1 MLKAGAAARPCGVPP
16 MLLRR
21 CWSTVVVILF
31 AVPVAQAQT
40 GEVVRVTPGGA
51 VGSLEE
57 ARDKVR
63 ELRKGQAARTPVTV
77 LFAAGTYRMTRR
89 VAFGPE
95 DGGVSYEA
103 EPGAEVV
110 LDGGREIEGFTKGA
124 DGLWSVKVPKAAAS
138 MHGNPFEQLYV
149 NGRRAVRARTPNEG
163 YFYIKKRSEP
173 EGVRSFIGRRED
185 LSALGRLTDRQ
196 LRDANLVAYHSWE
209 VSRHRI
215 AKVDNAKGLV
225 ELTGPAPWPF
235 LKWGSNQRYHLENF
249 RGALDQPGE
258 WFLDFDG
265 TLLYKPLPGE
275 TPETT
280 RAVAP
285 VVEAFVAIQGDP
297 DKGTVVEDLTFRG
310 LTFRHSAYRLPAEG
324 HGDHQAASSIPAV
337 IMVDAARRVE
347 IKDCRI
353 EHVGIY
359 GVWFRRGCS
368 DCKVEHT
375 ALTDLGAGGVRIG
388 ETSMPAKPAYATGK
402 ITVDDCIIRGYG
414 QWFPGAIG
422 VWIGQ
427 SSDNKVV
434 HNDIADGSYTT
445 VSVGWSWGYKPTD
458 CKRNT
463 IDYNHLHHLGRNV
476 LSDMGGVYTLGFS
489 EGTSVSH
496 NVIHDVDSY
505 VKSGAGGWGL
515 YNDEGSTGIVLEG
528 NLVYDTTTGSYHQH
542 YGRENVVRNNILA
555 FSKYG
560 QVVRSRPEEHLSF
573 TVENNIIYWNDGPLL
588 TGNWKDSQHY
598 RIDSN
603 LYYEGTGATVEFPGG
618 LSLEAWRKQTG
629 QDEHSKI
636 ADPLFENADA
646 RDFRLKAGSPA
657 ASVGFKPFDFTKA
670 GVRGDGAWRKEADA
684 PLPASTPTPE
694 PPAMAVDDDFEEASP
709 GTSGY
714 APDSATMSDGGRPE
728 LVAITEEAAA
738 QGRRS
743 LKIADAS
750 GLKNGFDPH
759 FYFRPNYK
767 KGLATCSFAIRTE
780 PGAVFYHEWRDGSSP
795 YKVGPSV
802 WFRDGKMLVG
812 GKPVM
817 DVRPG
822 EWLRVEVS
830 ARLGEDASKPTWNL
844 TVSRPGAEPLRLT
857 DLPASPGWKSADWV
871 GFSSSA
877 TAPTAVFLDDLK
889 LRAIP

>member
-1 MLKAGAAARPCGVPP
+1 
-16 MLLRR
+16 MLLRL
-21 CWSTVVVILF
+21 CWSAVVMACFV
-31 AVPVAQAQT
+31 VPLARAQT
-40 GEVVRVTPGGA
+40 GVAVRVTPDGP
-51 VGSLEE
+51 VSSLER
-57 ARDKVR
+57 ARDRVR
-63 ELRKGQAARTPVTV
+63 ELRKGQAARTPLTV
-77 LFAAGTYRMTRR
+77 RFAAGTYRMAGP

-95 DGGVSYEA
+95 DGGVAYEA
-103 EPGAEVV
+103 ESGAAVI
-110 LDGGREIEGFTKGA
+110 LDGGREIKGFARVA
-124 DGLWSVKVPKAAAS
+124 DGLWAVRVPEFAAS
-138 MHGNPFEQLYV
+138 AGRRPFEQLYV

-173 EGVRSFIGRRED
+173 EGVRSFVGRRED
-185 LSALGRLTDRQ
+185 LSALDGLTADQ
-196 LRDANLVAYHSWE
+196 LRDANLVAYHAWE

-215 AKVDNAKGLV
+215 AGVDGASGRV

-258 WFLDFDG
+258 WFLGRDG
-265 TLLYKPLPGE
+265 VLLYKPLPGE
-275 TPETT
+275 DPETT

-285 VVEAFVAIQGDP
+285 VAEAFLTIKGDS
-297 DKGTVVEDLTFRG
+297 DKGALVEDLTFRG
-310 LTFRHSAYRLPAEG
+310 LTFLHSAYGLPAAG

-337 IMVDAARRVE
+337 IMVDGARRVE
-347 IKDCRI
+347 IRDCRI

-368 DCKVEHT
+368 ECKVVHT

-388 ETSMPAKPAYATGK
+388 ETSMPAKPAHATGK

-414 QWFPGAIG
+414 RWFPGAIG

-434 HNDIADGSYTT
+434 HNDVADGFYTT

-463 IDYNHLHHLGRNV
+463 IDHNRLHHLGRNV
-476 LSDMGGVYTLGFS
+476 LSDMGGVYTLGLS
-489 EGTSVSH
+489 EGTSISH

-505 VKSGAGGWGL
+505 VKTGAGGWGL

-560 QVVRSRPEEHLSF
+560 QVVRSRPEDHLSF
-573 TVENNIIYWNDGPLL
+573 TVENNIIYWKGGPLL
-588 TGNWKDSQHY
+588 TGNWKDAEHY

-603 LYYEGTGATVEFPGG
+603 LYYEGSGATVEFPGG
-618 LSLEAWRKQTG
+618 LSLEAWRKETG
-629 QDEHSKI
+629 QDEHSKV
-636 ADPLFENADA
+636 ADPLFEDADA
-646 RDFRLKAGSPA
+646 RNFRLKPGSPA

-670 GVRGDGAWRKEADA
+670 GVRGDDAWREEADA
-684 PLPASTPTPE
+684 PLPASTPAPE
-694 PPAMAVDDDFEEASP
+694 PPAMSVADDFEEASP
-709 GTSGY
+709 GASGY
-714 APDSATMSDGGRPE
+714 APDYATLSHGGRPD
-728 LVAITEEAAA
+728 LVTITEETAAS
-738 QGRRS
+738 GRRS
-743 LKIADAS
+743 LKIADAA

-759 FYFRPNYK
+759 FYFKPNYK
-767 KGLATCSFAIRTE
+767 KGLATCSFAIRVE

-802 WFRDGKMLVG
+802 WFRDGKLTAG

-830 ARLGEDASKPTWNL
+830 ARIGDDASKPTWNL
-844 TVSRPGAEPLRLT
+844 TVTRPGAQPLRLA
-857 DLPASPGWKSADWV
+857 DLPAAPGWKSADWV

-877 TAPTAVFLDDLK
+877 TGPTAVFLDDLK
-889 LRAIP
+889 LNATP